1 MGTTKTS
8 ERDFVLR
15 PQISGVLRGDRNPG
29 FPLLYT
35 TFSQCMCN
43 LYQTF
48 INVYTLVVE
57 LIVPILLAMRV
68 YAMYERSRH
77 VFWALW
83 IAFGCLLPVVVWSV
97 VISSLGTVLLEG
109 LVCDRFFPEQKA
121 TFLAITWGCALAFD
135 TLIFCLI
142 IPLMSLM
149 VRDGLAYYG
158 VICFVHFANI
168 VLCTTR
174 SSSMSALTRDLSAT
188 MVLRLMLN
196 LHKNASKGISQ
207 THTSNDEYELSP
219 HSAMMFNTNPAMR
232 SGLGTTTQ
240 SMSDTP
246 PMDGM
251 ITTKLKSSTARTL
264 LMNSNAV
271 SEANTLQYSGVQTAS
286 HSESENTEITVCS
299 IGPTFPMTTDCPF
312 ALHSSMSSSYEPKV

>member
-142 IPLMSLM
+142 ARKSIQAKKTYSDMEIQIPLMSLM

-168 VLCTTR
+168 VLCATR
-174 SSSMSALTRDLSAT
+174 SSSMSALTR
-188 MVLRLMLN
+188 
-196 LHKNASKGISQ
+196 
-207 THTSNDEYELSP
+207 E
-219 HSAMMFNTNPAMR
+219 
-232 SGLGTTTQ
+232 
-240 SMSDTP
+240 
-246 PMDGM
+246 
-251 ITTKLKSSTARTL
+251 
-264 LMNSNAV
+264 
-271 SEANTLQYSGVQTAS
+271 
-286 HSESENTEITVCS
+286 
-299 IGPTFPMTTDCPF
+299 
-312 ALHSSMSSSYEPKV
+312 